1 MDTRISPVHVRDA
14 EFEACADGSLLVR
27 NPEPLGSYP
36 RRMTEWLECWAARTP
51 DRLFL
56 AARSG
61 KGWRKVSYAEA
72 LAAARAI
79 GQGLLDRGLSA
90 KRPVLILSGNSIE
103 HALLSLACLH
113 VGVPFVPISTAYS
126 LVSRDFGRLRGIVE
140 LVRPGLVFADD
151 GNRYAAALLAC
162 TPEYAEIA
170 VVHGDPR
177 RPTVRFDALLAATAT
192 VAVSAAAD
200 AVHADTVAKLLF
212 TSGSTGVPKGVIS
225 TQRTLCSSTEML
237 LTCYPA
243 RAEGP
248 PVLVDWLPWSHVF
261 GSTCFGIALFSGGT
275 FYIDDGRPLPGQIEE
290 TVRNLREVAPTLYSN
305 VPKGYEEL
313 VPWLRRDRTL
323 RKTFFSRVRIL
334 QFGGASFAQHVFDA
348 FDELALDAV
357 GERIQWMPVFAS
369 TEGGVITACRDA
381 DVARAGGIGLPVP
394 SVTLK
399 LVPNDGRLEVRVQ
412 SPCVTPGYWRR
423 RDLTS
428 AAFDEDGFF
437 RTGDALGWMNA
448 ANPQTGLRYRGRI
461 AEDFKLATGT
471 WVRVGALRE
480 NLLRH
485 LAPEVRDLVVAGEN
499 RNYVAVLAV
508 PADPNTVDDRQMHAR
523 LHAKLTALADQ
534 ASGSAQR
541 VLRLMFLTAKLSIDG
556 GELTDKGGL
565 NQRNILR
572 RHSALVGQL
581 YADAPGDR
589 VIHVIPGAD
598 GTPQPFF
605 VSLC

>member
-14 EFEACADGSLLVR
+14 EFEACPDGSLLVR

-36 RRMTEWLECWAARTP
+36 MRMTARLKRWAARTP
-51 DRLFL
+51 DRPFL

-72 LAAARAI
+72 FAAARAM

-90 KRPVLILSGNSIE
+90 ERPVLILSGNSIE

-126 LVSRDFGRLRGIVE
+126 LASSDFGRLRGIVE

-151 GNRYAAALLAC
+151 GDRYAAALRAC

-170 VVHGDPR
+170 VVHGDPG
-177 RPTVRFDALLAATAT
+177 RPTVLFDALLAAGAT
-192 VAVSAAAD
+192 DAVSSAAE

-225 TQRTLCSSTEML
+225 TQRTLCSITEML

-243 RAEGP
+243 LAGEP
-248 PVLVDWLPWSHVF
+248 TVLVDWLPWSHVF
-261 GSTCFGIALFSGGT
+261 GSTCFGIALFGGGT

-313 VPWLRRDRTL
+313 VPWLRRDRAL

-334 QFGGASFAQHVFDA
+334 QFGGASLAQHVFDA
-348 FDELALDAV
+348 FDELALDTV

-369 TEGGVITACRDA
+369 TECGVITACRDA

-399 LVPNDGRLEVRVQ
+399 LVPNDGRFEVRVQ

-423 RDLTS
+423 QDLTA
-428 AAFDEDGFF
+428 AAFDKDGFF

-471 WVRVGALRE
+471 WVRVTALRE

-485 LAPEVRDLVVAGEN
+485 LAPEVRDLVIAGEN
-499 RNYVAVLAV
+499 RNYIAVLAV

-523 LHAKLTALADQ
+523 LRAKLTALADQ
-534 ASGSAQR
+534 AGGSAQR

-556 GELTDKGGL
+556 GELTDKGVL

-572 RHSALVGQL
+572 RHSALVEQL

-589 VIHVIPGAD
+589 VIRVIPGAD
-598 GTPQPFF
+598 GTPQPFV
-605 VSLC
+605 VSVR

>member
-14 EFEACADGSLLVR
+14 EFEACPDGSLLVR
-27 NPEPLGSYP
+27 NPETLRSCPK
-36 RRMTEWLECWAARTP
+36 RMTEQLERWAARTP
-51 DRLFL
+51 DRPFL

-90 KRPVLILSGNSIE
+90 ERPVLILSGNGIE

-126 LVSRDFGRLRGIVE
+126 LVSSDFGRLRGIVE

-151 GNRYAAALLAC
+151 GDRYAAALRAC

-170 VVHGDPR
+170 VVHGDPC

-192 VAVSAAAD
+192 GAVGSAAE
-200 AVHADTVAKLLF
+200 AVHSDTVAKLLF

-225 TQRTLCSSTEML
+225 TQRTLCSTTEML

-243 RAEGP
+243 LAGEP

-261 GSTCFGIALFSGGT
+261 GSTCFGTAPFSGGT

-290 TVRNLREVAPTLYSN
+290 TVRNLREVAPILYSN

-313 VPWLRRDRTL
+313 VPWLRRDLAL

-334 QFGGASFAQHVFDA
+334 QFGGARLAQHVFDA
-348 FDELALDAV
+348 FDELALDTV
-357 GERIQWMPVFAS
+357 GERIQWVPLLAL

-381 DVARAGGIGLPVP
+381 VVARAGGIGLPVP

-399 LVPNDGRLEVRVQ
+399 LVPNNGRLEVWVQ
-412 SPCVTPGYWRR
+412 SPCVTTGYWRR

-480 NLLRH
+480 NLLQH
-485 LAPEVRDLVVAGEN
+485 LAPEVRDLVIAGEN
-499 RNYVAVLAV
+499 RNYIPVLAV
-508 PADPNTVDDRQMHAR
+508 PADPNTVDDRQMHACLR
-523 LHAKLTALADQ
+523 AKLMALADQ
-534 ASGSAQR
+534 PGGSAQR
-541 VLRLMFLTAKLSIDG
+541 VLRLVFLTEKLSIDA
-556 GELTDKGGL
+556 GELTDKGVL
-565 NQRNILR
+565 NQRNILPHTSVLLQTNSTR
-572 RHSALVGQL
+572 EAH
-581 YADAPGDR
+581 
-589 VIHVIPGAD
+589 
-598 GTPQPFF
+598 QPHKEWRGPNLQKYCPE
-605 VSLC
+605 VQ